1 MKNMD
6 EFRRSVY
13 EKAEKK
19 AAEEKAKKLRIT
31 KFGTIAASLAVVIIP
46 IMLVAGSMPK
56 NNETAE
62 SSPSYTETRTDG
74 VKTTAFSDEVS
85 AGVIPS
91 GDVEDT
97 TEKEE
102 MYKTT
107 PVYTTTPM
115 FTVATTP
122 MFTEFETTRSETS
135 RVTTTRAPFEPE
147 TTVACTS
154 DTETDIV
161 TTGSSAT
168 VMVSGKMITLRED
181 MSYMEI
187 CGIMGSDGRVALGAP
202 TYRWVCDD
210 AILTVKFKLAGS
222 SDEPY
227 AESLKAVSFTVS
239 R

>member
-56 NNETAE
+56 NNETE
-62 SSPSYTETRTDG
+62 KPSPTGTEMRTENIE
-74 VKTTAFSDEVS
+74 TTAFSDEV
-85 AGVIPS
+85 APS
-91 GDVEDT
+91 GDVEGT
-97 TEKEE
+97 TREE
-102 MYKTT
+102 MYTTT
-107 PVYTTTPM
+107 PVYTTTPI

-122 MFTEFETTRSETS
+122 MFTRFETTRTETS
-135 RVTTTRAPFEPE
+135 RVTTTRAPFETE
-147 TTVACTS
+147 TTTVCTS
-154 DTETDIV
+154 DAETDIV

-168 VMVSGKMITLRED
+168 VAVDGKMITLRGG

-187 CGIMGSDGRVALGAP
+187 YGLMGVDGRVALGAP
-202 TYRWVCDD
+202 IYRWVCDD
-210 AILTVKFKLAGS
+210 VTLTVTFELAGG

-227 AESLKAVSFTVS
+227 AERLKAVSFTIS

>member
-19 AAEEKAKKLRIT
+19 AAEEKAKKLGIT

-62 SSPSYTETRTDG
+62 SSPSYTETR
-74 VKTTAFSDEVS
+74 
-85 AGVIPS
+85 
-91 GDVEDT
+91 
-97 TEKEE
+97 KEE

-168 VMVSGKMITLRED
+168 VMVSGKMITLREG

-202 TYRWVCDD
+202 IYRWVCDD